1 MKKIPFPIDKQRWSP
16 SLIPGPIVLVST
28 HNKDKVPNVAPKSW
42 VQMVSFEPPILMFS
56 GSKGN
61 TTENNILKTG
71 CFAIN
76 FVDSSIAKVVYGCL
90 KWHGEERIEKCG
102 FTLIPASKI
111 ESPLVD
117 ECKAHLE
124 CRLVDTKE
132 VGTGFVIFGEIVAAS
147 IWDEILKAD
156 PDKRYELLDQIVFLE
171 DGDLGEGGCALQ
183 KGI

>member
-1 MKKIPFPIDKQRWSP
+1 MRKIIFPIDKHRWSP

-28 HNKDKVPNVAPKSW
+28 YNMDRVPNVAPKSW

-71 CFAIN
+71 SFAVN
-76 FVDSSIAKVVYGCL
+76 FVDSSMAKTVYGCL
-90 KWHGEERIEKCG
+90 KWSGEERIEKCG
-102 FTLIPASKI
+102 FTPVPASKI
-111 ESPLVD
+111 EAFLVD

-124 CRLVDTKE
+124 CRLIDTKE

-147 IWDEILKAD
+147 IWEEILKVR
-156 PDKRYELLDQIVFLE
+156 PDKRYELLDQILFLE
-171 DGDLGEGGCALQ
+171 DRVYGNLGKSIEV
-183 KGI
+183 

>member
-1 MKKIPFPIDKQRWSP
+1 MDR
-16 SLIPGPIVLVST
+16 
-28 HNKDKVPNVAPKSW
+28 VPNIAPKSW

-71 CFAIN
+71 CFAVN
-76 FVDSSIAKVVYGCL
+76 FVDSSMAKAVYGCL
-90 KWHGEERIEKCG
+90 KWHGEERIEKCD
-102 FTLIPASKI
+102 FTLVPASKI

-124 CRLVDTKE
+124 CRLVDTKR

-147 IWDEILKAD
+147 IWDEILKAE
-156 PDKRYELLDQIVFLE
+156 PDKRYELLDQILFFE
-171 DGDLGEGGCALQ
+171 DGVYGNLGKSIEV
-183 KGI
+183 